1 MESNVTCQC
10 WQASWYQQGIANI
23 KTKFHKAI
31 GNLPLENES
40 NIDNEKKDDDFN
52 NPLWAPNDVMIT
64 DLGDEYKSNKVD
76 SNEGNSP
83 LRKAF
88 QVYAVNQDNKKGLN

>member
-1 MESNVTCQC
+1 
-10 WQASWYQQGIANI
+10 
-23 KTKFHKAI
+23 
-31 GNLPLENES
+31 
-40 NIDNEKKDDDFN
+40 
-52 NPLWAPNDVMIT
+52 MIT